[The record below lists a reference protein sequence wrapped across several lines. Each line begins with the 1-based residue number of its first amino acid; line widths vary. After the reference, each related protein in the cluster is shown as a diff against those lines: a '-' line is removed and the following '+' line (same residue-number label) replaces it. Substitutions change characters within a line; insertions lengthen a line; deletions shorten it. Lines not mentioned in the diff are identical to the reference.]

1 MKLRTLAV
9 IGSVVLAAACGEPGT
24 SEPTSTINNTTQPA
38 SAVRTASTSL
48 GTVLVDPDG
57 MTMYVF
63 TLDTDGESVC
73 YESCAVLWPPVP
85 GDVPIGPGLDPS
97 IFGTTNRT
105 DGTTQLTV
113 QGQPLYLWASDVSPG
128 DVTGQNVEGVWFVVD
143 ASGQI
148 IGHDAVPLDPGYD
161 GY

>member
-1 MKLRTLAV
+1 MKFRAALLLGTLLLV
-9 IGSVVLAAACGEPGT
+9 SACGETGST
-24 SEPTSTINNTTQPA
+24 ATTSTSTPSTPTG
-38 SAVRTASTSL
+38 VTARDTSL

-73 YESCAVLWPPVP
+73 YESCAELWPPVP
-85 GDVPIGPGLDPS
+85 GSVPIGPGLDPS
-97 IFGTTNRT
+97 MFGVTTRT

-113 QGQPLYLWASDVSPG
+113 KGQPLYRWTSDTVPG

-143 ASGQI
+143 SSGRI
-148 IGHDAVPLDPGYD
+148 IGQGAVPADPGYD